1 MKGGFGSLLE
11 DIDLVIRS
19 KESDLRS
26 SLFYLVER
34 VESLK
39 IRLDHEGINGS
50 LPDLATIQDL
60 SVRVDRICEELMTM
74 LTVRKRIQVHS
85 TTVGLKPGG
94 SEVPVPDR
102 DSLT

>member
-1 MKGGFGSLLE
+1 MNGAFGSLLA

-39 IRLDHEGINGS
+39 ISLDHEGMNGS

-85 TTVGLKPGG
+85 AAVGLKPGG
-94 SEVPVPDR
+94 GEVPDPDR
-102 DSLT
+102 G